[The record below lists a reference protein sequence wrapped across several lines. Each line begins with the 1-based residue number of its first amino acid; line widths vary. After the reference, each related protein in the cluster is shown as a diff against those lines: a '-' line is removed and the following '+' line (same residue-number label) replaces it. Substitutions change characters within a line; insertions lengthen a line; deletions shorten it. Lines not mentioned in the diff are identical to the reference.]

1 MLEIIGYIATA
12 MIAIS
17 FSMANINKLRIIN
30 SLGCVL
36 WIGYGFGLNSYPI
49 IITNTLIL
57 VLNIF
62 FLVKKFFKGDEVVG
76 IIAGNFDVIH
86 PGYIAM
92 FNECKENCDRLI
104 VLLHSDPSIERPE
117 KLKPILP
124 VGDRID
130 ILKSLSQVDDI
141 MVYDV
146 EDGLHKLIKH
156 IRPDVRFLGDDY
168 KNKPFTG
175 DDLGVRI
182 HFLDRSHGWST
193 TKYKKMIAETVK

>member
-1 MLEIIGYIATA
+1 

-17 FSMANINKLRIIN
+17 FSMANITKLRIIN
-30 SLGCVL
+30 SLGCIL
-36 WIGYGFGLNSYPI
+36 WIGYGFGLGSYPI

-124 VGDRID
+124 VEDRIG
-130 ILKSLSQVDDI
+130 ILKSLTQVDDI

-146 EDGLHKLIKH
+146 EGGLYKLIQH
-156 IRPDVRFLGDDY
+156 IKPDVRFLGDDY